1 VLARYGD
8 ALNPAVVEEGT
19 VITAVFSP
27 DTGNRG
33 TISGNATCNDYSTSY
48 TIDGDQ
54 ISFGTVAGT
63 RMLAA

>member
-1 VLARYGD
+1 M
-8 ALNPAVVEEGT
+8 EEGT

-27 DTGNRG
+27 ETGNSG
-33 TISGNATCNDYSTSY
+33 TVSGNATCSDYSTSY